1 MPVSSDPLIAAA
13 AAELRAGNLVA
24 IPTETV
30 YGLGANAWDEEAVAK
45 IFEAKGRPATNPL
58 IVHLFEAPCLGQCV
72 DLPLPFEISASLER
86 LIPFWPGPLTVVL
99 PKSSKISNLVTA
111 GRDTVA
117 VRVPQHPVARELLQA
132 CEFPIAAPSANRSTA
147 VSPTTAQHVA
157 DELGDQVAM
166 ILDGGP
172 STVGLE
178 STIINLTESPPR
190 ILRHGGMTAEALA
203 EALNVDVQTLT
214 RGANQETSSTTASYI
229 SPGQMTV
236 HYSPRTPVQLVSDWT
251 AQDHERIG
259 WIQFSSTTPTDR
271 AQKSA
276 QVTRTLSERGDMV
289 EIARRLFAT
298 LRELDQLGLDR
309 IVIDTCEEHGLG
321 RAIMDRI
328 RRASARRIS

>member
-1 MPVSSDPLIAAA
+1 MTVSPAPPIAAA

-30 YGLGANAWDEEAVAK
+30 YGLGANAWNEEAVAK
-45 IFEAKGRPATNPL
+45 IFEVKGRPATNPL
-58 IVHLFEAPCLGQCV
+58 IVHLPDVTRVGQCV
-72 DLPLPFEISASLER
+72 ELPLSAEISAAFDKLV
-86 LIPFWPGPLTVVL
+86 PFWPGPLTVVL
-99 PKSSKISNLVTA
+99 PKSNKISDLVTA

-117 VRVPQHPVARELLQA
+117 VRIPQHPVARELLQA

-147 VSPTTAQHVA
+147 VSPTTAQHVTA
-157 DELGDQVAM
+157 ELGDRIAM

-190 ILRHGGMTAEALA
+190 ILRHGGITAEALA
-203 EALNVDVQTLT
+203 KALNVDVTTLT
-214 RGANQETSSTTASYI
+214 RGADQETQHATVGYS

-251 AQDHERIG
+251 AQDDERIG
-259 WIQFSSTTPTDR
+259 WIRFTNNSQVDP
-271 AQKSA
+271 AQKVA
-276 QVTRTLSERGDMV
+276 QVTRTLSEHGDLT

-298 LRELDQLGLDR
+298 LRELDELDLDR
-309 IVIDTCEEHGLG
+309 IVIDTCDEQGIG

-328 RRASARRIS
+328 RRAAARRTS